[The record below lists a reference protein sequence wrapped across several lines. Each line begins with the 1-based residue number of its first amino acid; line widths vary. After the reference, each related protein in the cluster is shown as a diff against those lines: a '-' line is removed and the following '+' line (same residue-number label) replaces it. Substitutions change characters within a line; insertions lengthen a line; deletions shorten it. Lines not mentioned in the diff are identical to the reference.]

1 MISLPSPQTL
11 QLVYIDAFFLC
22 LTIGLLLWFRSW
34 LTSHKGQIDRRL
46 AALEEHELTLE
57 RLAAK
62 LTAACRQLEASRP
75 TAAMANAP
83 GIPMPAARPV
93 AARSGAE
100 VTAPGAAWLEKLSEL
115 RRAADGGSSESAPVA
130 GRQGARQEYV
140 RARQLLEK
148 GMSATD
154 VARKVGLGLAEVEV
168 LKRISEYGDYST

>member
-1 MISLPSPQTL
+1 MISLPSAQTL
-11 QLVYIDAFFLC
+11 QLVYIDALFLC
-22 LTIGLLLWFRSW
+22 LAIGLLLWFRSW

-75 TAAMANAP
+75 TGAMANAP
-83 GIPMPAARPV
+83 GISMPAARPV
-93 AARSGAE
+93 ADRSGAE
-100 VTAPGAAWLEKLSEL
+100 VTAPGDAWLEKLSEL
-115 RRAADGGSSESAPVA
+115 RRAADGGSSESAPAA
-130 GRQGARQEYV
+130 GRQGAREEYG
-140 RARQLLEK
+140 RARQLLEQ
-148 GMSATD
+148 GMSATE